1 MLNEAKKQR
10 QEPLMKLDIQDKF
23 LQREGRVFLTGVEA
37 IVRLVRE
44 KQERDQATG
53 HVNQTYFTGYEGSPL
68 GGLDLKLVAQ
78 LDALNEL
85 GRTVHQFGINE
96 KTAASAILGSQF
108 AASGDVDAFWYGKAH
123 GTMWI
128 PDEVWLANLSGTSAR
143 GAMVLLS
150 GEDHRSK
157 SSVSP
162 GASDWVL
169 RSSMVPTFYP
179 ASIEDVIRLGLH
191 AVALSRHAGV
201 VTALKLATPVCDGAS
216 TVDLERVRPDI
227 ALPERAFAKRF
238 NQIVMATGA
247 LPMQQQLVEEK
258 WPLVEAYIRAN
269 DLNRIVDA
277 DAGGGVGIVAV
288 GKSYADVRQ
297 ALSYL
302 GLRVPVLHL
311 AVSYP
316 LDYEI
321 VRAFARDLRHI
332 YVVEEPGPFVEEG
345 VKAALWGA
353 GVEAVY
359 GQWDEDGQPLI
370 PAHGEVDPEE
380 LALKLGPRL
389 QADPE
394 CLAALQRVLDRTY
407 PAVPRVTPMS
417 CGGCPYNSF
426 RDLRE
431 KPGGAIGCSSI
442 RAIEAYDSG
451 VLYIPTMG
459 AGGAIYSGWAPFN
472 GNQHIYQYLG
482 DGSYFH
488 SGRGAIQ
495 SCVQGEVNITFLLL
509 FNGAV
514 ALTGG
519 QTPGGQRPVSD
530 VVQELLGLG
539 VVKVGI
545 VSEDPVRYRHLGG
558 ERIEVFGLEHHAYAL
573 AQFKAIAGTTVLI
586 LDKECATEKGRRRRR
601 AGLTPDEYVL
611 IDEAI
616 CEGCGDCYA
625 QSEGCAALYSVATEF
640 GDKTQVRQ
648 AQCAQDGLCIDGEC
662 PSFAVVKPAQ
672 GTRLR
677 RRWPEPLGELPE
689 PPACPLDRPYAI
701 FAMGRGGTGVV
712 TISHLIAYAAM
723 MEGKYVYLSN
733 NTGLAQKG
741 GPVEAPIV
749 ISAAEQPVFNRL
761 FPGEVDLYLGFDLL
775 RAAEP
780 DNLKYAAPQRTR
792 ALVSTAEIANAAMNR
807 NPRTQPFPD
816 AAQLRALID
825 RCTRKDNIYLDTY
838 WLAERLFS
846 DTIFANMLLL
856 GAAYQAGGLPLQ
868 ATSIEQAIALN
879 AQAVENNVQAFRW
892 GRLAVAD
899 PARVERALGAQQR
912 SAVQELAAVR
922 ERLAR
927 DVVARVLLDEGLAA
941 LAGLNAEG
949 QQELGV
955 RLAELC
961 AYQDVAYARCYLR
974 FVRQVW
980 EADRGLSPGLQL
992 TRAVVRG
999 LYKLMAYKD
1008 EYEVARLATRN
1019 GSEERM
1025 RALFDGEVEV
1035 VRQLH
1040 PPTLRRLFKGKIGF
1054 GKGLRPVLV
1063 LLSRLKGLRGTRLDP
1078 FGHTA
1083 ARRLERALVG
1093 WYCGLIEEVL
1103 PALAEEGY
1111 GLAVEIAELPDGIRG
1126 YEQVKEAS
1134 AAQAKQR
1141 AERLLAKLRAQRA

>member
-1 MLNEAKKQR
+1 
-10 QEPLMKLDIQDKF
+10 MKLDIQDKF
-23 LQREGRVFLTGVEA
+23 LQRDGRVFLTGMEA

-44 KQERDQATG
+44 KQERDQASG

-68 GGLDLKLVAQ
+68 GGLDLKIVAQ
-78 LDALNEL
+78 LDVLNEL

-96 KTAASAILGSQF
+96 KTAASAVLGSQF

-128 PDEVWLANLSGTSAR
+128 PDEVWLANLSGTGAR

-169 RSSMVPTFYP
+169 RSSMVPIFYP
-179 ASIEDVIRLGLH
+179 ASVEDVIRLGLH

-216 TVDLERVRPDI
+216 TVDLAGVRPDI

-258 WPLVEAYIRAN
+258 WPLVEAYVRAN
-269 DLNRIVDA
+269 DLNRIVNA

-321 VRAFARDLRHI
+321 VRAFARGLRRI

-353 GVEAVY
+353 DVEAVY

-389 QADPE
+389 GAAPE
-394 CLAALQRVLDRTY
+394 RLAELQHVLDRTY

-417 CGGCPYNSF
+417 CGGCPYNTF
-426 RDLRE
+426 RDLHE

-442 RAIEAYDSG
+442 RAIEAYDTG

-459 AGGAIYSGWAPFN
+459 AGGSIYSGWAPFN

-495 SCVQGEVNITFLLL
+495 SCIQGEVNITFLLL

-539 VVKVGI
+539 VVKVGV
-545 VSEDPVRYRHLGG
+545 VSEDPVRYRHLDG
-558 ERIEVFGLEHHAYAL
+558 ERIEVFGLERHAEAL
-573 AQFKAIAGTTVLI
+573 AQFKEIAGTTVLI

-601 AGLTPDEYVL
+601 QGLTPDEYVL
-611 IDEAI
+611 IDEDI
-616 CEGCGDCYA
+616 CEGCGDCYT

-662 PSFAVVKPAQ
+662 PSFAVVKPAK

-677 RRWPEPLGELPE
+677 RRRPEPLDELPE
-689 PPACPLDRPYAI
+689 PPACPLERPYAI

-780 DNLKYAAPQRTR
+780 DNLKYAAPQHTR

-816 AAQLRALID
+816 AARLHALID
-825 RCTRKDNIYLDTY
+825 HCTGKDNIYLDTY

-856 GAAYQAGGLPLQ
+856 GAAYQAGALPLE
-868 ATSIEQAIALN
+868 AASIERAIALN

-899 PARVERALGAQQR
+899 PARVERALGTQQVSAAQT
-912 SAVQELAAVR
+912 LAEVR
-922 ERLAR
+922 ERLAH
-927 DVVARVLLDEGLAA
+927 DAAAGALLDEGLAA
-941 LAGLNAEG
+941 LADLAAEG
-949 QQELGV
+949 QKELGV

-961 AYQDVAYARCYLR
+961 AYQDVAYAQRYLQ

-980 EADRGLSPGLQL
+980 EVDRGFSRGLQF

-1008 EYEVARLATRN
+1008 EYEVARLATSN

-1025 RALFDGEVEV
+1025 RALFDGEVEI

-1040 PPTLRRLFKGKIGF
+1040 PPTLRRLLKGKIGF
-1054 GKGLRPVLV
+1054 GKGLRPALV

-1078 FGHTA
+1078 FGYTE

-1103 PALAEEGY
+1103 LALTEESY

-1126 YEQVKEAS
+1126 YEHVKEAS
-1134 AAQAKQR
+1134 AATAKQR
-1141 AERLLAKLRAQRA
+1141 AERLLTEFRAQPSA

>member
-1 MLNEAKKQR
+1 
-10 QEPLMKLDIQDKF
+10 MKLDIQDKF
-23 LQREGRVFLTGVEA
+23 LQREGRVFLTGMEA

-78 LDALNEL
+78 LDVLNEL

-96 KTAASAILGSQF
+96 KTAASAMLGSQF

-128 PDEVWLANLSGTSAR
+128 PDEVWLANLSGTGAR

-169 RSSMVPTFYP
+169 RSSMVPIFYP
-179 ASIEDVIRLGLH
+179 ASVEDVIRLGLH

-216 TVDLERVRPDI
+216 TVDLAGVRPDI
-227 ALPERAFAKRF
+227 AWPARTFAKRF

-258 WPLVEAYIRAN
+258 WPLVEAYVRAN

-277 DAGGGVGIVAV
+277 DAGGRVGIVAV

-297 ALSYL
+297 ALGYL

-316 LDYEI
+316 LDGEI
-321 VRAFARDLRHI
+321 IRTFARRLRRI

-345 VKAALWGA
+345 VKAALWGTE
-353 GVEAVY
+353 VEAVH

-370 PAHGEVDPEE
+370 PAHGEVDPEV
-380 LALKLGPRL
+380 LALQLGPRL
-389 QADPE
+389 GAAPE
-394 CLAALQRVLDRTY
+394 RLAALQHVLDRAY

-459 AGGAIYSGWAPFN
+459 AGGSIYSGWAPFN

-495 SCVQGEVNITFLLL
+495 SCIQGEVNITFLLL

-545 VSEDPVRYRHLGG
+545 VSEEPARYRHLDG
-558 ERIEVFGLEHHAYAL
+558 ERIEVFGLAHHAQAL
-573 AQFKAIAGTTVLI
+573 AQFKEIAGTTALI

-662 PSFAVVKPAQ
+662 PSFAVVKPAK

-677 RRWPEPLGELPE
+677 RRRPEPLDELPE
-689 PPACPLDRPYAI
+689 PPACPLERPYAI

-761 FPGEVDLYLGFDLL
+761 FPGAVDLYLGFDLL

-780 DNLKYAAPQRTR
+780 DNLKYAAPPRTR

-807 NPRTQPFPD
+807 NPRTQPFP
-816 AAQLRALID
+816 AADHLRALID
-825 RCTRKDNIYLDTY
+825 RCTGKDNIYLDTY

-856 GAAYQAGGLPLQ
+856 GAAYQAGVLPLQ
-868 ATSIEQAIALN
+868 AASIEQAIALN

-899 PARVERALGAQQR
+899 PARVERALGGQQK
-912 SAVQELAAVR
+912 SAAAVKEQLDAETR
-922 ERLAR
+922 AQ
-927 DVVARVLLDEGLAA
+927 LDEGLAA
-941 LAGLNAEG
+941 LAGLPGEG
-949 QQELGV
+949 QQALGV

-961 AYQDVAYARCYLR
+961 AYQDLAYARRYLE

-980 EADRGLSPGLQL
+980 AVDRGLSHGLQL
-992 TRAVVRG
+992 TQAVVRG

-1025 RALFDGEVEV
+1025 CALFDGEVKI

-1040 PPTLRRLFKGKIGF
+1040 PPTLRRLLKGKIGF
-1054 GKGLRPVLV
+1054 GQGLRPVLV
-1063 LLSRLKGLRGTRLDP
+1063 LLSRLKRLRGTRLDP
-1078 FGHTA
+1078 FGYTA
-1083 ARRLERALVG
+1083 ARRLERELIG

-1103 PALAEEGY
+1103 PALAEESY

-1126 YEQVKEAS
+1126 YEQVKEAA

-1141 AERLLAKLRAQRA
+1141 ATRLLTELRTKCL

>member
-1 MLNEAKKQR
+1 
-10 QEPLMKLDIQDKF
+10 MKLDIQDKF
-23 LQREGRVFLTGVEA
+23 LQRDGRVFLTGMEA

-78 LDALNEL
+78 LDVLNEL

-96 KTAASAILGSQF
+96 KTAASAVLGSQF

-128 PDEVWLANLSGTSAR
+128 PDEVWLANLSGTGAR

-169 RSSMVPTFYP
+169 RSSMVPIFYP

-191 AVALSRHAGV
+191 AVALSRHVGV
-201 VTALKLATPVCDGAS
+201 VTALKLTTPVCDGAS
-216 TVDLERVRPDI
+216 TVDLGRVRPDI
-227 ALPERAFAKRF
+227 ALPKCAFAKQF

-247 LPMQQQLVEEK
+247 LPMQRQLVEEK
-258 WPLVEAYIRAN
+258 WPLVEEYVRAN

-277 DAGGGVGIVAV
+277 AAGGRVGIVAV

-316 LDYEI
+316 LDYAI
-321 VRAFARDLRHI
+321 VRAFAQGLRCI

-345 VKAALWGA
+345 VKAALWDA
-353 GVEAVY
+353 DVEAVY

-389 QADPE
+389 GAAPE
-394 CLAALQRVLDRTY
+394 RLAALRRVLDRTY
-407 PAVPRVTPMS
+407 PAVPGVTPMS

-442 RAIEAYDSG
+442 RAIEAYDTG

-519 QTPGGQRPVSD
+519 QTPGGQRPVAD

-545 VSEDPVRYRHLGG
+545 VSEEPVRYRHLDG
-558 ERIEVFGLEHHAYAL
+558 ERIEVFGLEHHAEAL
-573 AQFKAIAGTTVLI
+573 EQFKEIAGTTALI

-601 AGLTPDEYVL
+601 EGLTPDEYVL

-662 PSFAVVKPAQ
+662 PSFVVVKPAK

-677 RRWPEPLGELPE
+677 RRRPEPLDELPE
-689 PPACPLDRPYAI
+689 PPACLLDGPYAI
-701 FAMGRGGTGVV
+701 FAMGRGGDWRGDDFS
-712 TISHLIAYAAM
+712 SHCVRGHDGGQMRAFVQQHWLGA
-723 MEGKYVYLSN
+723 
-733 NTGLAQKG
+733 KG
-741 GPVEAPIV
+741 RAGR
-749 ISAAEQPVFNRL
+749 SADCDKC
-761 FPGEVDLYLGFDLL
+761 G
-775 RAAEP
+775 RAARVQP
-780 DNLKYAAPQRTR
+780 PL
-792 ALVSTAEIANAAMNR
+792 
-807 NPRTQPFPD
+807 PRG
-816 AAQLRALID
+816 
-825 RCTRKDNIYLDTY
+825 
-838 WLAERLFS
+838 S
-846 DTIFANMLLL
+846 
-856 GAAYQAGGLPLQ
+856 
-868 ATSIEQAIALN
+868 
-879 AQAVENNVQAFRW
+879 
-892 GRLAVAD
+892 
-899 PARVERALGAQQR
+899 R
-912 SAVQELAAVR
+912 SV
-922 ERLAR
+922 
-927 DVVARVLLDEGLAA
+927 
-941 LAGLNAEG
+941 
-949 QQELGV
+949 LGV
-955 RLAELC
+955 
-961 AYQDVAYARCYLR
+961 
-974 FVRQVW
+974 
-980 EADRGLSPGLQL
+980 
-992 TRAVVRG
+992 
-999 LYKLMAYKD
+999 
-1008 EYEVARLATRN
+1008 
-1019 GSEERM
+1019 
-1025 RALFDGEVEV
+1025 
-1035 VRQLH
+1035 
-1040 PPTLRRLFKGKIGF
+1040 
-1054 GKGLRPVLV
+1054 
-1063 LLSRLKGLRGTRLDP
+1063 
-1078 FGHTA
+1078 
-1083 ARRLERALVG
+1083 
-1093 WYCGLIEEVL
+1093 
-1103 PALAEEGY
+1103 
-1111 GLAVEIAELPDGIRG
+1111 
-1126 YEQVKEAS
+1126 
-1134 AAQAKQR
+1134 
-1141 AERLLAKLRAQRA
+1141 

>member
-1 MLNEAKKQR
+1 
-10 QEPLMKLDIQDKF
+10 
-23 LQREGRVFLTGVEA
+23 
-37 IVRLVRE
+37 
-44 KQERDQATG
+44 
-53 HVNQTYFTGYEGSPL
+53 
-68 GGLDLKLVAQ
+68 
-78 LDALNEL
+78 
-85 GRTVHQFGINE
+85 
-96 KTAASAILGSQF
+96 
-108 AASGDVDAFWYGKAH
+108 
-123 GTMWI
+123 
-128 PDEVWLANLSGTSAR
+128 
-143 GAMVLLS
+143 
-150 GEDHRSK
+150 
-157 SSVSP
+157 
-162 GASDWVL
+162 
-169 RSSMVPTFYP
+169 
-179 ASIEDVIRLGLH
+179 
-191 AVALSRHAGV
+191 
-201 VTALKLATPVCDGAS
+201 
-216 TVDLERVRPDI
+216 
-227 ALPERAFAKRF
+227 
-238 NQIVMATGA
+238 
-247 LPMQQQLVEEK
+247 
-258 WPLVEAYIRAN
+258 
-269 DLNRIVDA
+269 
-277 DAGGGVGIVAV
+277 
-288 GKSYADVRQ
+288 
-297 ALSYL
+297 
-302 GLRVPVLHL
+302 
-311 AVSYP
+311 
-316 LDYEI
+316 
-321 VRAFARDLRHI
+321 
-332 YVVEEPGPFVEEG
+332 
-345 VKAALWGA
+345 
-353 GVEAVY
+353 
-359 GQWDEDGQPLI
+359 
-370 PAHGEVDPEE
+370 
-380 LALKLGPRL
+380 
-389 QADPE
+389 
-394 CLAALQRVLDRTY
+394 
-407 PAVPRVTPMS
+407 
-417 CGGCPYNSF
+417 
-426 RDLRE
+426 
-431 KPGGAIGCSSI
+431 
-442 RAIEAYDSG
+442 
-451 VLYIPTMG
+451 
-459 AGGAIYSGWAPFN
+459 
-472 GNQHIYQYLG
+472 
-482 DGSYFH
+482 
-488 SGRGAIQ
+488 
-495 SCVQGEVNITFLLL
+495 
-509 FNGAV
+509 
-514 ALTGG
+514 
-519 QTPGGQRPVSD
+519 
-530 VVQELLGLG
+530 
-539 VVKVGI
+539 
-545 VSEDPVRYRHLGG
+545 
-558 ERIEVFGLEHHAYAL
+558 
-573 AQFKAIAGTTVLI
+573 
-586 LDKECATEKGRRRRR
+586 
-601 AGLTPDEYVL
+601 
-611 IDEAI
+611 
-616 CEGCGDCYA
+616 
-625 QSEGCAALYSVATEF
+625 
-640 GDKTQVRQ
+640 
-648 AQCAQDGLCIDGEC
+648 
-662 PSFAVVKPAQ
+662 
-672 GTRLR
+672 
-677 RRWPEPLGELPE
+677 
-689 PPACPLDRPYAI
+689 
-701 FAMGRGGTGVV
+701 
-712 TISHLIAYAAM
+712 M

-846 DTIFANMLLL
+846 DTIFANTLLL

-899 PARVERALGAQQR
+899 PARVERALGAQQG

-927 DVVARVLLDEGLAA
+927 DVAARVLLDEGLAA

-961 AYQDVAYARCYLR
+961 AYQDVAYAQHYLR

-980 EADRGLSPGLQL
+980 EADRGLSHSLQL

-1083 ARRLERALVG
+1083 ARRLEHAMVG